1 MKKRALVAMF
11 LLFTLSLAGED
22 YRKLL
27 DRTITAE
34 SYERTLLAVSSL
46 PHPTG
51 SVAQRDNTQYLAE
64 RMRKMGLQ
72 VEVMT
77 FSVPLP
83 EPRKSAL
90 YWEKPGAVSFPM
102 QEPAL
107 LEDPFSESR
116 EALVGFNAW
125 SPSGNVS
132 GPLIFAHYGGKEE
145 YEYLLSRGVKL
156 KGAIALVRLGRE
168 YRGDKAALA
177 KKYGLAGVLLF
188 PDPQDRGFRVGTV
201 YPEGNSLPAG
211 GLERGSLDTLPYPG
225 DPLTPGRPSLP
236 GQKRLEKNPL
246 DGELAVTLPI
256 SYETAQKL
264 LTEMSGER
272 APEAWQGGLGTI
284 YRTGDGVGAKV
295 VMRVENKTV
304 ERAVYVVVGKIP
316 GKSRPREVVALG
328 SHFDAWV
335 YGTTDPNA
343 GTAVVME
350 TAAFFADLA
359 KSGWRPERT
368 LAFVHW
374 DGEEFGVI
382 GSTEWEEEL
391 ERRGE
396 RVVLTINED
405 AAVGGPDFGIV
416 ATPGHR
422 SLLVRYVERFLK
434 EYGRERFSLK
444 IPQKFDVGAVVS
456 CGSDH
461 CAPLYRQNSGVFAF
475 WSAGSYGVY
484 HSLYDNPLYY
494 QRFVDPGY
502 LYGRDLSK
510 ILAGTLYLYM
520 EEEGGEAFDGADL
533 AEFLL
538 GELAS
543 PAWKPFFEKDGYLR
557 LKRALESL
565 KGKPAWRGAEAG
577 RVRGL
582 FLTPQGA
589 PQGVWARNTLYKQ
602 NPENRYV
609 AWARPSL
616 LRGDERAWQEF
627 VRLFEGLAGAG
638 DASGRP

>member
-1 MKKRALVAMF
+1 METRRL
-11 LLFTLSLAGED
+11 GE
-22 YRKLL
+22 
-27 DRTITAE
+27 
-34 SYERTLLAVSSL
+34 
-46 PHPTG
+46 
-51 SVAQRDNTQYLAE
+51 
-64 RMRKMGLQ
+64 
-72 VEVMT
+72 EVR
-77 FSVPLP
+77 
-83 EPRKSAL
+83 PR
-90 YWEKPGAVSFPM
+90 
-102 QEPAL
+102 
-107 LEDPFSESR
+107 R
-116 EALVGFNAW
+116 
-125 SPSGNVS
+125 SPSLS
-132 GPLIFAHYGGKEE
+132 GSSRPGLSGGDC
-145 YEYLLSRGVKL
+145 LSRGQL
-156 KGAIALVRLGRE
+156 
-168 YRGDKAALA
+168 
-177 KKYGLAGVLLF
+177 
-188 PDPQDRGFRVGTV
+188 
-201 YPEGNSLPAG
+201 LPAG
-211 GLERGSLDTLPYPG
+211 GWRE
-225 DPLTPGRPSLP
+225 DPWILFPILGILTPGRPSLP

-510 ILAGTLYLYM
+510 ILAGTSTSTWKRRGKPSTAPISGVSPWRARFSRLETLLRKGWVLAP
-520 EEEGGEAFDGADL
+520 EEAGIAQRKTRL
-533 AEFLL
+533 AWSRS
-538 GELAS
+538 GPCA
-543 PAWKPFFEKDGYLR
+543 
-557 LKRALESL
+557 RAL
-565 KGKPAWRGAEAG
+565 P
-577 RVRGL
+577 
-582 FLTPQGA
+582 
-589 PQGVWARNTLYKQ
+589 Y
-602 NPENRYV
+602 
-609 AWARPSL
+609 
-616 LRGDERAWQEF
+616 
-627 VRLFEGLAGAG
+627 
-638 DASGRP
+638 ASGSPSGGLGQEHSLQTEP